1 MKGYMDGYTVIQN
14 KLITAPISHGAYRL
28 GSYMLSI
35 CYGDKLECFPSQK
48 TLSEALNRSVRTI
61 QRYLKE
67 LYDNNII
74 SRKRRGHLT
83 NVYTVLV
90 KKAKEIVNR
99 VKDNVS
105 KNKPIIQNEYPRA
118 AKELRFNDFT
128 QREYTED
135 QYNELEKKLLGWE

>member
-1 MKGYMDGYTVIQN
+1 
-14 KLITAPISHGAYRL
+14 
-28 GSYMLSI
+28 MLSI
-35 CYGDKLECFPSQK
+35 CHGDKLECFPSKK
-48 TLSEALNRSVRTI
+48 TLLEALNRSARTI

-74 SRKRRGHLT
+74 ARKRRGHLT

-90 KKAKEIVNR
+90 KKTKDIVNR
-99 VKDNVS
+99 VKEKVN
-105 KNKPIIQNEYPRA
+105 KNNIQNKYLRA
-118 AKELRFNDFT
+118 ARELRFNNFT

>member
-1 MKGYMDGYTVIQN
+1 MEGYISGYTVIQN
-14 KLITAPISHGAYRL
+14 KLITAPISNGAYRL

-35 CYGDKLECFPSQK
+35 CYGEKLECFPSQQ
-48 TLSEALNRSVRTI
+48 TLAEALNRSVRTI

-83 NVYTVLV
+83 NVYTILI
-90 KKAKEIVNR
+90 KKTKDVVNR
-99 VKDNVS
+99 VKEKVN
-105 KNKPIIQNEYPRA
+105 KNNIQNKYSKA

-128 QREYTED
+128 QREYTEQ
-135 QYNELEKKLLGWE
+135 QYDELEKKLLGWK